1 MPNYFNPYGYNGN
14 PMPFNNQSYGNNPN
28 PQYNPPQYPPQP
40 QQPFNPTMIWVDGE
54 AAARAYQI
62 PPTHPAGQPI
72 ALWDNNEMVIYLKQ
86 VDSFGRPTPLKK
98 VYYRIGDDQVSGNLP
113 IPNGQSGSTEQQ
125 VDTSK
130 FVTKDD
136 FESLKNELR
145 TMMQGQGQNQ
155 NSNQNRSERGGRQ

>member
-1 MPNYFNPYGYNGN
+1 MPNYYNPYGYN
-14 PMPFNNQSYGNNPN
+14 NNGMSFSNQPYAASAPA
-28 PQYNPPQYPPQP
+28 PQYGQPQYQP
-40 QQPFNPTMIWVDGE
+40 QQPVNPTMIWVDGE

-62 PPTHPAGQPI
+62 PPTHPIGQPL
-72 ALWDNNEMVIYLKQ
+72 ALWDNNDMVIYLKQ
-86 VDSFGRPTPLKK
+86 VDSFGRPSPLK
-98 VYYRIGDDQVSGNLP
+98 RIRYTVEPEPQMSSLP
-113 IPNGQSGSTEQQ
+113 SPMGQSGTSEQQ

-145 TMMQGQGQNQ
+145 SMVQGQNQ